1 MRALTG
7 LSCSQTGKTGA
18 AGNEAGI
25 GSGVLTALVFRG
37 FRGAVLGAG
46 LRLALGGLAATGT
59 LDAAGAGMGS
69 GAASALAIEALR
81 GLAALTSGASC
92 RFFGGSGAG
101 GVSGVL
107 VFLAV
112 DFLWAT
118 LEPSG
123 IWTACGLSLRIK
135 VDFFM
140 VYQGLVSD

>member
-18 AGNEAGI
+18 SGKKAGI
-25 GSGVLTALVFRG
+25 GSGALTALVLWG
-37 FRGAVLGAG
+37 FRAAVLGTG
-46 LRLALGGLAATGT
+46 LRLALGGLAATGA

-69 GAASALAIEALR
+69 GAASALAVEALR
-81 GLAALTSGASC
+81 GLTALTSGASC
-92 RFFGGSGAG
+92 MLFKGAG
-101 GVSGVL
+101 VFGVSGAL
-107 VFLAV
+107 GFSGA

-118 LEPSG
+118 LEPSAT
-123 IWTACGLSLRIK
+123 WTACGLSLRIK

>member
-7 LSCSQTGKTGA
+7 LSCSQSGSWGA
-18 AGNEAGI
+18 AGKEDSI
-25 GSGVLTALVFRG
+25 GEWVLTALVFRG
-37 FRGAVLGAG
+37 FLTAFLRAG

-59 LDAAGAGMGS
+59 LDAAGAGVGS
-69 GAASALAIEALR
+69 GAASALDVEALR

-92 RFFGGSGAG
+92 MFFRGAG
-101 GVSGVL
+101 VFGVSGEL

-118 LEPSG
+118 LEPSVT
-123 IWTACGLSLRIK
+123 WTECGLSLRIK

-140 VYQGLVSD
+140 VYQGLVSV